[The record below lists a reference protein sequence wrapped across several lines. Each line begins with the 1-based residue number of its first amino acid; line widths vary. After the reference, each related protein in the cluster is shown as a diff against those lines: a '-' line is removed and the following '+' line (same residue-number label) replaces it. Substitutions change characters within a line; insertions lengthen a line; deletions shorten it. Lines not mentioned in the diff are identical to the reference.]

1 MAEAERSGGRA
12 AASGDELLLAL
23 DVGTQSVRAAL
34 VDLRGEIDGIV
45 KTPIEPYFSERPGWA
60 EQRPEVW
67 WGAASRSIR
76 EVLERSGAARG
87 RVVAAAL
94 GTQRGTYVNVDGDGR
109 PLRPA
114 IVWLDQRK
122 ASTEGLIPSAAIPL
136 LRAAGAWSFIE
147 YVTRYCRSNWIRQN
161 EPETWRRTH
170 KFLCLSGY
178 LTHRLTGEFRDSSAN
193 VVGTMPIDVKRGRWA
208 SRWDVK
214 SHLFRIEREKLPD
227 LVAPGEILGRISASA
242 AEETGLPA
250 GLPLVAAANDKACE
264 ILGAGCLE
272 PDLACLSFGTI
283 ATVNTHGPRYVEV
296 QRLMPPYP
304 SAVPGHFYTEIGVLR
319 GLWMVSWFK
328 EQFGLEERLRADRE
342 NVAPE
347 DLFDELLRGVPP
359 GAMGLVLQPYWTPG
373 PDIASY
379 AKGSIIGFGDIHTR
393 AHLYRAIVEGLVFA
407 LREGA
412 QLTERRT
419 GIPIRKVRVA
429 GGGSQSD
436 GIVQVTADVFDLPV
450 ERPHTHE
457 TSVVGAAIDA
467 AVGVGLHRDF
477 GAATAAMTRA
487 GRAFEPIRENVD
499 VYRQLYERVY
509 RRMYSRLLP
518 LFQEIQQITGYP
530 EGAGGEPGRKT

>member
-1 MAEAERSGGRA
+1 MSDSGRSGGGA
-12 AASGDELLLAL
+12 AAPGDELLLAL

-34 VDLRGEIDGIV
+34 VDLRGEVVAIV
-45 KTPIEPYFSERPGWA
+45 KTPIEPYFSEHPGWA
-60 EQRPEVW
+60 EQHPEVW
-67 WGAASRSIR
+67 WDAATRSIR
-76 EVLERSGAARG
+76 ELLDRCGPARG
-87 RVVAAAL
+87 RIAAAAL
-94 GTQRGTYVNVDGDGR
+94 GSQRGTYVNLDREGR

-122 ASTEGLIPSAAIPL
+122 ASTGGLIPSAAVPL
-136 LRAAGAWSFIE
+136 LRAARVWPFVE

-193 VVGTMPIDVKRGRWA
+193 IVGTMPIDVKRGRWA

-214 SHLFRIEREKLPD
+214 SHLFRVEREKLPE
-227 LVAPGEILGRISASA
+227 LVAPGEVLGRITA
-242 AEETGLPA
+242 AAAAETGLPA

-264 ILGAGCLE
+264 ILGAGCLD

-347 DLFDELLRGVPP
+347 VLFDELLRGVPP

-373 PDIASY
+373 PDVASY

-412 QLTERRT
+412 ELTERRT
-419 GIPIRKVRVA
+419 GVPIRRLRVA

-477 GAATAAMTRA
+477 GSAAAAMTRA

-499 VYRQLYERVY
+499 VYRHLYERVY